1 MRLAAIL
8 ACALAAGSAFGP
20 VSAVN
25 ARERF
30 DIVEPKKVKS
40 PKKLRDG
47 EGALQLSVRTQT
59 QSINTA
65 IFYFVA
71 VDENGRD
78 TDRVIRFERGAG
90 VPLMGSNMIDE
101 KQQVYRVPAGRYRP
115 IAFTVACDEMPTA
128 PGLVCSQGFG
138 NGYPTG
144 FYTEGTPL
152 FEVREG
158 EFTRA
163 GDFIVE
169 YTGSLPP
176 GEKSLL
182 DGEASPLEWAIRWR
196 EGSGAR
202 DGFEALPM
210 NKASVP
216 GPWHSRITCDAR
228 PEGVTLYIPFNC

>member
-1 MRLAAIL
+1 MLRAFVLAVVATVVSV
-8 ACALAAGSAFGP
+8 AGSQ
-20 VSAVN
+20 SARG
-25 ARERF
+25 RERF
-30 DIVEPKKVKS
+30 EIVEPKKIRS
-40 PKKLRDG
+40 PAKLKDG
-47 EGALQLSVRTQT
+47 EGAVQLSVRTQT
-59 QSINTA
+59 QATNTA
-65 IFYFVA
+65 IFYFIA

-78 TDRVIRFERGAG
+78 TNRVIRFERGAG

-138 NGYPTG
+138 NSYPTG
-144 FYTEGTPL
+144 FYPNGTPV

-176 GEKSLL
+176 GDKSLL
-182 DGEASPLEWAIRWR
+182 NGEATPLEWAIRWR
-196 EGSGAR
+196 EGSGTA

-210 NKASVP
+210 NRASVP
-216 GPWHSRITCDAR
+216 DHWRSRITCDAR
-228 PEGVTLYIPFNC
+228 PEGVMLYIPFNC